1 MSQVFRWLKS
11 LGLFALVIAS
21 VLIGV
26 LLFLHNDQVIALDLI
41 LFSTPPAAIAVWLMV
56 FFFVGL
62 AVGASVSIVAYLW
75 IRGRTWGLRRKVRKL
90 EDQVASKVSSETV
103 GDSNKNSSASLT
115 SQV

>member
-90 EDQVASKVSSETV
+90 EEQVASKTSSEPV

>member
-1 MSQVFRWLKS
+1 MSQILRWLKS
-11 LGLFALVIAS
+11 LGLFSLVIAS
-21 VLIGV
+21 VLVGI
-26 LLFLHNDQVIALDLI
+26 LLLLHNDQVIALDLI

-90 EDQVASKVSSETV
+90 EDQVASNAPPKPVRNSDE
-103 GDSNKNSSASLT
+103 NSSPSLT

>member
-11 LGLFALVIAS
+11 LGLFSLVIAS
-21 VLIGV
+21 VLVGV

-41 LFSTPPAAIAVWLMV
+41 VFSTPPAAIAVWLMV

-75 IRGRTWGLRRKVRKL
+75 IRGRTWGLRRKVRRL
-90 EDQVASKVSSETV
+90 EDQVASKAGPEPV
-103 GDSNKNSSASLT
+103 GDANKHSSPSLT

>member
-11 LGLFALVIAS
+11 LGLFVLVIAS

-26 LLFLHNDQVIALDLI
+26 LLFLHNDQVMALDLI

-90 EDQVASKVSSETV
+90 EDQVASKASSEPV